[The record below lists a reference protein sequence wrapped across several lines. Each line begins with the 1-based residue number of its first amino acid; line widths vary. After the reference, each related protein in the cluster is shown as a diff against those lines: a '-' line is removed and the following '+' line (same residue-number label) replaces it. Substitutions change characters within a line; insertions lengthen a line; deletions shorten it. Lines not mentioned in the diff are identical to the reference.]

1 MEGIMSKKIFINIIA
16 PGFGESETVTEQINI
31 LLDFAQFYDFP
42 DYHLLAQTL
51 AVIEQ
56 HFGNTL
62 CADLDEEAR
71 EFFLDTQYAIVIHA
85 YDKLNS
91 DVQLVNKVTAISKGI
106 HNDPEAAC
114 HMVKAKTVD
123 VVYNVFQEMFSEELK
138 DYLWYHRM
146 IAKIIWKFDNWFAST
161 VIRIH
166 LPFMGDMI
174 GQVEYWRMSYQIS
187 MVRAF
192 I

>member
-1 MEGIMSKKIFINIIA
+1 MPQKIFVNIIA
-16 PGFGESETVTEQINI
+16 PGFGKSETVTEQINV

-51 AVIEQ
+51 AAIEQ
-56 HFGNTL
+56 HLGNTL
-62 CADLDEEAR
+62 CADLDEKTQ
-71 EFFLDTQYAIVIHA
+71 EFFLDTQHAIVGHA

-91 DVQLVNKVTAISKGI
+91 DTRLVNKVTAISNGI
-106 HNDPEAAC
+106 HSNPEAAC
-114 HMVKAKTVD
+114 HKAKSRTVD
-123 VVYNVFQEMFSEELK
+123 AIYKVFQEMFSEELK
-138 DYLWYHRM
+138 DYLWYHRL

-161 VIRIH
+161 VIRVH
-166 LPFMGDMI
+166 LPFMEDMI